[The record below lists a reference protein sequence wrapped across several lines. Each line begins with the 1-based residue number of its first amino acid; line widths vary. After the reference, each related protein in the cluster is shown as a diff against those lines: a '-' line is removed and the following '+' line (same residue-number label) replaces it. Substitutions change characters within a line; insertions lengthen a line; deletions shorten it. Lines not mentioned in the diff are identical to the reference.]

1 MHGATAASSKG
12 SSSAERRDKKIKG
25 VKRMTQAAVE
35 MPREMPKDASASV
48 IAQHQATL
56 KALPF
61 SDTRDFDEA
70 ARGFLG
76 TIDNAKV
83 ASPQGR
89 TVWSLEPYAFL
100 KDEKAPLTVDPSLWR
115 QSRLNM
121 NHGLFEVL
129 PGVYQV
135 RGLDIANMT
144 LIEGDKGVVV
154 VDTLTSIEGAR
165 AAMELY
171 FQHRGKK
178 PVTAVIFSHT
188 HTDHWGGARGVLDD
202 ATLASGKVPI
212 IAPNLFMEHA
222 VSENIIAGP
231 AMLRRAQYQF
241 GPFLAKGVRGHV
253 DCGLGKSMAA
263 GAVALLRPT
272 DLIIATGDTRIIDGL
287 EFEFQMAP
295 NSEAPAEMHFFVPR
309 YRLLNLA
316 ENCTHNFHNLL
327 PFRGA
332 DVRDALAWSK
342 YLGEALQMW
351 GGKAEAM
358 CGQHH
363 WPVWGKERID
373 TMIRQQRD
381 LYKFAHD
388 QTIRLMNHG
397 LTATEIAETI
407 RLPASLDAAWHGRG
421 YYGHIR
427 HNVKAIYQK
436 YLGWYDANPVHLD
449 PLPPVESGKKY
460 VEYMGGA
467 QALLE
472 RARKDFAK
480 GEFRFVAQ
488 AVSHLVFADPDNQ
501 AARALLADTFE
512 QLGYAAESSTWRNAY
527 LFGAQELRQGM
538 PKAPPRSAMPR
549 ETLAALRTEQL
560 WDVLGVRLNGPKA
573 GGKRIVL
580 NWNFTDT
587 NETFI
592 LNLENSALTYVA
604 GAQADEADASFTLAR
619 GVLDEVIAKLT
630 TFPDA
635 VGAGKIKATGNPLK
649 LGELMMLMDE
659 FPRMFEIVEP
669 KRTPVA

>member
-1 MHGATAASSKG
+1 MSEAATS
-12 SSSAERRDKKIKG
+12 E
-25 VKRMTQAAVE
+25 VKET
-35 MPREMPKDASASV
+35 PKEASASV
-48 IAQHQATL
+48 IAQNAAML

-61 SDTRDFDEA
+61 SDTRDFDDA
-70 ARGFLG
+70 SRGFLG
-76 TIDNAKV
+76 TIDNAKIM
-83 ASPQGR
+83 SESGR
-89 TVWSLEPYAFL
+89 VVWSLEPYSFL
-100 KDEKAPLTVDPSLWR
+100 ADEKAPATVNPSLWR

-121 NHGLFEVL
+121 HHGLFEVM

-144 LIEGDKGVVV
+144 LIEGNSGVIVL
-154 VDTLTSIEGAR
+154 DTLTSIEGAR
-165 AAMELY
+165 AAMQLY
-171 FQHRGKK
+171 FKHRGKR

-202 ATLASGKVPI
+202 ATLAGGKVPI

-241 GPFLAKGVRGHV
+241 GPLLAKGVRGQI

-272 DLIIATGDTRIIDGL
+272 DLIMETGDRRTIDGV

-295 NSEAPAEMHFFVPR
+295 NSEAPAEMHFFIPR
-309 YRLLNLA
+309 YKVLNLA

-342 YLGEALQMW
+342 YLNEALRMW

-363 WPVWGKERID
+363 WPVWGRERID

-397 LTATEIAETI
+397 LTAAEIAETI
-407 RLPASLDAAWHGRG
+407 KLPASLEGAWHGRG
-421 YYGHIR
+421 YYGHVR

-436 YLGWYDANPVHLD
+436 YLGWYDANPVNLD

-467 QALLE
+467 DAILV

-488 AVSHLVFADPDNQ
+488 AVSHLVFAEPDNQ
-501 AARALLADTFE
+501 AARAMLADTFE

-527 LFGAQELRQGM
+527 LFGAQELRHGM
-538 PKAPPRSAMPR
+538 PKTPGRPPMAR

-560 WDVLGVRLNGPKA
+560 WDVLGVRLNGAKA
-573 GGKRIVL
+573 EGKHIVL
-580 NWNFTDT
+580 NWKFTDT
-587 NETFI
+587 GESFA
-592 LNLENSALTYVA
+592 LALENCALTYAEGV
-604 GAQADEADASFTLAR
+604 QAENADAGFTLER
-619 GVLDEVIAKLT
+619 STFDEVIAKQT
-630 TFPDA
+630 SFPEA
-635 VGAGKIKATGNPLK
+635 VGVGKIKVSGNPVRLA
-649 LGELMMLMDE
+649 ELMALMDE

-669 KRTPVA
+669 KRTAVS

>member
-1 MHGATAASSKG
+1 MTHSASSEAPKQA
-12 SSSAERRDKKIKG
+12 SSA
-25 VKRMTQAAVE
+25 VVAQQAA
-35 MPREMPKDASASV
+35 MLR
-48 IAQHQATL
+48 
-56 KALPF
+56 ALPF
-61 SDTRDFDEA
+61 SDTADFDDA
-70 ARGFLG
+70 ARGFMG
-76 TIDNAKV
+76 TVENARITN
-83 ASPQGR
+83 AQGR
-89 TVWSLEPYAFL
+89 VVWSLEPYGFL
-100 KDEKAPLTVDPSLWR
+100 TDEKAPATVNPSLWR

-121 NHGLFEVL
+121 NHGLFEVV

-144 LIEGDKGVVV
+144 LIEGERGVIV

-171 FQHRGKK
+171 FAHRGRRA
-178 PVTAVIFSHT
+178 VSAVIFTHT

-202 ATLASGKVPI
+202 ETLESGRVPI
-212 IAPNLFMEHA
+212 IAPDLFMEHA

-241 GPFLAKGVRGHV
+241 GPFLAKGPRGQV

-263 GAVALLRPT
+263 GSVALLRPT
-272 DLIIATGDTRIIDGL
+272 DLIMKTGDKRSIDGL

-295 NSEAPAEMHFFVPR
+295 NSEAPAEMHFFVAR
-309 YRLLNLA
+309 YKLLNLA

-351 GGKAEAM
+351 GGKADAM

-363 WPVWGKERID
+363 WPVWGKQRID

-407 RLPASLDAAWHGRG
+407 QLPASLEGAWHGRG

-467 QALLE
+467 GAILD
-472 RARKDFAK
+472 RAAKDFAK

-488 AVSHLVFADPDNQ
+488 AVSHLVFAEPDNA

-512 QLGYAAESSTWRNAY
+512 QLGYAAESATWRNAY

-538 PKAPPRSAMPR
+538 PKTQPRPPMPR
-549 ETLAALRTEQL
+549 ETLAALRTGQL

-573 GGKRIVL
+573 EGKHIVL
-580 NWNFTDT
+580 NWSFTDT
-587 NETFI
+587 KESFVLT
-592 LNLENSALTYVA
+592 LENCALTYLEEVQSPA
-604 GAQADEADASFTLAR
+604 ADASFTLAR
-619 GVLDEVIAKLT
+619 SVLDEVIAKQT
-630 TFPDA
+630 TFPECVA
-635 VGAGKIKATGNPLK
+635 GGKIKFSGDAMR
-649 LGELMMLMDE
+649 LGELMSLMDE

-669 KRTPVA
+669 RRTVVT

>member
-1 MHGATAASSKG
+1 
-12 SSSAERRDKKIKG
+12 
-25 VKRMTQAAVE
+25 MTQAVASE
-35 MPREMPKDASASV
+35 PPKESPKQASEPV
-48 IAQHQATL
+48 IAQHAATL

-76 TIDNAKV
+76 TLDHARIT
-83 ASPQGR
+83 SPQGR
-89 TVWSLEPYAFL
+89 VVWSLEPYGFL
-100 KDEKAPLTVDPSLWR
+100 SEAEAPPTVDPSLWR

-121 NHGLFEVL
+121 NHGLFEVV

-144 LIEGDKGVVV
+144 LIEGDSGVIV

-165 AAMELY
+165 AAMALY
-171 FQHRGKK
+171 FQHRGKR
-178 PVTAVIFSHT
+178 PVAAVIFTHT

-202 ATLASGKVPI
+202 EALADGKIPI

-241 GPFLAKGVRGHV
+241 GPFLAKGPRGQV

-263 GAVALLRPT
+263 GSVSLLRPT
-272 DLIIATGDTRIIDGL
+272 DLIIATGDKRTIDGL

-295 NSEAPAEMHFFVPR
+295 NSEAPAEMHFFIPR
-309 YRLLNLA
+309 YKLLNLA

-351 GGKAEAM
+351 GGKADAM

-363 WPVWGKERID
+363 WPVWGQERID

-397 LTATEIAETI
+397 LTASEIAETI
-407 RLPASLDAAWHGRG
+407 KLPASLDGAWHARG

-436 YLGWYDANPVHLD
+436 YLGWYDANPVNLD
-449 PLPPVESGKKY
+449 PLPPVEAGKKY

-467 QALLE
+467 DAILQ
-472 RARKDFAK
+472 RAAKDFAK

-488 AVSHLVFADPDNQ
+488 AVSHLVFADQDNQ

-512 QLGYAAESSTWRNAY
+512 QLGYAAESATWRNAY
-527 LFGAQELRQGM
+527 LFGAQELRLGM
-538 PKAPPRSAMPR
+538 PKAPPRPPMPR
-549 ETLAALRTEQL
+549 ETLAALRSEQL
-560 WDVLGVRLNGPKA
+560 WDVLGVRLNGPRA
-573 GGKRIVL
+573 EGKHIVL
-580 NWNFTDT
+580 NWAFTDT
-587 NETFI
+587 SESFVLT
-592 LNLENSALTYVA
+592 LENCALTYLA
-604 GAQADEADASFTLAR
+604 GAQATAADASFTLAR
-619 GVLDEVIAKLT
+619 GTLDEVIAKQT
-630 TFPDA
+630 TFQDA
-635 VGAGKIKATGNPLK
+635 LGSGKIKFTGNAMR
-649 LGELMMLMDE
+649 LGELMALMDD

-669 KRTPVA
+669 KRTPVS

>member
-1 MHGATAASSKG
+1 
-12 SSSAERRDKKIKG
+12 
-25 VKRMTQAAVE
+25 MTGTENAKE
-35 MPREMPKDASASV
+35 NPKENPKDASRAV
-48 IAQHQATL
+48 VAQHQAML
-56 KALPF
+56 EALPF
-61 SDTRDFDEA
+61 GDTADFEDA

-76 TIDNAKV
+76 TIDNAKIM
-83 ASPQGR
+83 SPQGR
-89 TVWSLEPYAFL
+89 VVWSLEPYGFMSDAT
-100 KDEKAPLTVDPSLWR
+100 APATVNPSLWR
-115 QSRLNM
+115 QARLNM
-121 NHGLFEVL
+121 HHGLFEVV

-144 LIEGDKGVVV
+144 LIEGDGGVIV

-171 FQHRGKK
+171 FRHRGQR
-178 PVTAVIFSHT
+178 PVAAVIFTHT
-188 HTDHWGGARGVLDD
+188 HTDHWGGARGVLSEEQ
-202 ATLASGKVPI
+202 LAGGKVPI

-241 GPFLAKGVRGHV
+241 GPFLAKGPRGQV

-263 GAVALLRPT
+263 GSVALVRPN
-272 DLIIATGDTRIIDGL
+272 DLIMETGDTRSIDGVV
-287 EFEFQMAP
+287 FEFQMAP
-295 NSEAPAEMHFFVPR
+295 NSEAPAEMHFYIPR
-309 YRLLNLA
+309 YKVLNLA

-342 YLGEALQMW
+342 YLDEALSLW

-363 WPVWGKERID
+363 WPVWGRERID
-373 TMIRQQRD
+373 TMICQQRD

-407 RLPASLDAAWHGRG
+407 QLPKSLEGAWHGRG

-436 YLGWYDANPVHLD
+436 YLGWYDANPVNLD
-449 PLPPVESGKKY
+449 PLPPVEAGKKY

-467 QALLE
+467 EALLA
-472 RARKDFAK
+472 RARADFAK

-488 AVSHLVFADPDNQ
+488 AVSHLVFADPDNA

-527 LFGAQELRQGM
+527 LFGAQELRVGM
-538 PKAPPRSAMPR
+538 PKTPPRPPMPR
-549 ETLAALRTEQL
+549 ETLTALRTSQL

-573 GGKRIVL
+573 EGKHIVL
-580 NWNFTDT
+580 NWTFTDT
-587 NETFI
+587 GESFVLT
-592 LNLENSALTYVA
+592 LENCALTYRE
-604 GAQADEADASFTLAR
+604 GTQSETADASFSLAR
-619 GVLDEVIAKLT
+619 VTLDEVIARQT
-630 TFPDA
+630 SFPDA
-635 VGAGKIKATGNPLK
+635 IAAGKIKVGGNGMR
-649 LGELMMLMDE
+649 LGELMALMDE

-669 KRTPVA
+669 KRTVVT

>member
-1 MHGATAASSKG
+1 MTPTGTGEAAH
-12 SSSAERRDKKIKG
+12 
-25 VKRMTQAAVE
+25 
-35 MPREMPKDASASV
+35 EMPKDASAPV
-48 IAQHQATL
+48 MALHAATL

-76 TIDNAKV
+76 TVENARITS
-83 ASPQGR
+83 AQGR
-89 TVWSLEPYAFL
+89 VVWSLEPYGFL
-100 KDEKAPLTVDPSLWR
+100 SKAEAPPTVDPSLWR

-121 NHGLFEVL
+121 HHGLFEVV

-144 LIEGDKGVVV
+144 LIEGDSGVVV
-154 VDTLTSIEGAR
+154 VDALTSVEGAR
-165 AAMELY
+165 AAMQLY
-171 FQHRGKK
+171 FRHRGQR
-178 PVTAVIFSHT
+178 PVAAVIFTHT
-188 HTDHWGGARGVLDD
+188 HTDHWGGARGVLDED
-202 ATLASGKVPI
+202 ALAGGKVPV

-241 GPFLAKGVRGHV
+241 GPLLAKGPRGQV
-253 DCGLGKSMAA
+253 DCGLGKSMAV
-263 GAVALLRPT
+263 GSVSLVRPT
-272 DLIIATGDTRIIDGL
+272 DLIMATGDKRSIDGVG
-287 EFEFQMAP
+287 FEFQMAP
-295 NSEAPAEMHFFVPR
+295 NSEAPAEMHFFIPR
-309 YRLLNLA
+309 YKLLNLA

-363 WPVWGKERID
+363 WPVWGKERIE

-397 LTATEIAETI
+397 LTAAEIAETI
-407 RLPASLDAAWHGRG
+407 KLPDSLDGAWHARG

-436 YLGWYDANPVHLD
+436 YLGWYDANPVNLD
-449 PLPPVESGKKY
+449 PLPPVEGGRKY

-467 QALLE
+467 EVILG
-472 RARKDFAK
+472 RAAKDFAR

-488 AVSHLVFADPDNQ
+488 AVGHLVFADPDNQ
-501 AARALLADTFE
+501 PARALLADTFE
-512 QLGYAAESSTWRNAY
+512 QLGYAAESATWRNAY
-527 LFGAQELRQGM
+527 LFGAQELRHGM
-538 PKAPPRSAMPR
+538 PKLPPRAGMPR

-560 WDVLGVRLNGPKA
+560 WDVLGVRLNGPRA
-573 GGKRIVL
+573 EGKHIVL
-580 NWNFTDT
+580 NWSFTDT
-587 NETFI
+587 GETFI
-592 LNLENSALTYVA
+592 LTLENCALTYVA
-604 GAQADEADASFTLAR
+604 GAQAATADAGFTLAR
-619 GVLDEVIAKLT
+619 GTLDEIIASQT
-630 TFPDA
+630 TFDQA
-635 VGAGKIKATGNPLK
+635 VGSGVIKFSGNPMR
-649 LGELMMLMDE
+649 LGELMALMDE

-669 KRTPVA
+669 KRVAVS

>member
-1 MHGATAASSKG
+1 
-12 SSSAERRDKKIKG
+12 
-25 VKRMTQAAVE
+25 MTQPGSGE
-35 MPREMPKDASASV
+35 TPREMAKDASAPV
-48 IAQHQATL
+48 VAQHAATL

-76 TIDNAKV
+76 TVENARI
-83 ASPQGR
+83 ASAQGR
-89 TVWSLEPYAFL
+89 VVWSLEPYGFL
-100 KDEKAPLTVDPSLWR
+100 SEAEAPPTVDPSLWR

-121 NHGLFEVL
+121 NHGLFEVV

-144 LIEGDKGVVV
+144 LIEGDTGVIV

-165 AAMELY
+165 AAMQLY
-171 FQHRGKK
+171 FEHRGKR
-178 PVTAVIFSHT
+178 PVTAVIFTHT

-202 ATLASGKVPI
+202 EALAGGKIPI

-241 GPFLAKGVRGHV
+241 GPFLAKGPRGQV

-263 GAVALLRPT
+263 GSVSLLRPT
-272 DLIIATGDTRIIDGL
+272 DLIMATGDKRTIDGL

-295 NSEAPAEMHFFVPR
+295 NSEAPAEMHFFIPR
-309 YRLLNLA
+309 YKLLNLA

-351 GGKAEAM
+351 GGKADAM

-363 WPVWGKERID
+363 WPVWGHERID

-407 RLPASLDAAWHGRG
+407 KLPASLDGAWHARG

-436 YLGWYDANPVHLD
+436 YLGWYDANPVNLD
-449 PLPPVESGKKY
+449 PLPPVEAGKKY

-467 QALLE
+467 EALLA
-472 RARKDFAK
+472 RAAKDFAK

-488 AVSHLVFADPDNQ
+488 ALSHLVFADADNQ
-501 AARALLADTFE
+501 AARGIA
-512 QLGYAAESSTWRNAY
+512 R
-527 LFGAQELRQGM
+527 RH
-538 PKAPPRSAMPR
+538 
-549 ETLAALRTEQL
+549 LRTT
-560 WDVLGVRLNGPKA
+560 RLCRGE
-573 GGKRIVL
+573 R
-580 NWNFTDT
+580 
-587 NETFI
+587 
-592 LNLENSALTYVA
+592 YVA
-604 GAQADEADASFTLAR
+604 QRLSVRRAGIAAGHAEGAAAPADAAGNAGRSSHRAIVGRARCAAQRPQGRRQAHRAELEFYRHGREVCSDVGKLRADLYCGRRGSHRGRRLHAVARRARRGDREADDVSGRGRQRQDKIHRQSDAAR
-619 GVLDEVIAKLT
+619 
-630 TFPDA
+630 
-635 VGAGKIKATGNPLK
+635 
-649 LGELMMLMDE
+649 
-659 FPRMFEIVEP
+659 
-669 KRTPVA
+669 

>member
-1 MHGATAASSKG
+1 MS
-12 SSSAERRDKKIKG
+12 
-25 VKRMTQAAVE
+25 QAAVSDTSNE
-35 MPREMPKDASASV
+35 TPKDASEPV
-48 IAQHQATL
+48 IAQQEAMLT
-56 KALPF
+56 ALPF
-61 SDTRDFDEA
+61 SDTADFDDA
-70 ARGFLG
+70 SRGFLG
-76 TIDNAKV
+76 TIENARITS
-83 ASPQGR
+83 AQGR
-89 TVWSLEPYAFL
+89 VVWSLEPYTFL
-100 KDEKAPLTVDPSLWR
+100 SAEQAPPTVNPSLWR

-121 NHGLFEVL
+121 QHGLFEVV

-135 RGLDIANMT
+135 RGFDIANMT
-144 LIEGDKGVVV
+144 LIEGDGGVIV
-154 VDTLTSIEGAR
+154 VDALTSIEGAR

-171 FQHRGKK
+171 FKHRGLR
-178 PVTAVIFSHT
+178 PVTAVIFTHT
-188 HTDHWGGARGVLDD
+188 HTDHWGGARGVLAEDV
-202 ATLASGKVPI
+202 LASGRVPI

-241 GPFLAKGVRGHV
+241 GPFLAKGPRGQV
-253 DCGLGKSMAA
+253 DCGLGKSMAV
-263 GAVALLRPT
+263 GSVALLRPT
-272 DLIIATGDTRIIDGL
+272 DLIMATGDRRLIDGV

-295 NSEAPAEMHFFVPR
+295 NSEAPAEMHFYVGR

-342 YLGEALQMW
+342 YLNEALRMW

-363 WPVWGKERID
+363 WPVWGGQRID
-373 TMIRQQRD
+373 TMICQQRD

-388 QTIRLMNHG
+388 QTVRLMNHG
-397 LTATEIAETI
+397 LTAAEIAETI
-407 RLPASLDAAWHGRG
+407 RLPKSLDGAWHTRG

-436 YLGWYDANPVHLD
+436 YLGWYDANPVNLD
-449 PLPPVESGKKY
+449 PLPPVEAGKKY

-467 QALLE
+467 DAILA
-472 RARKDFAK
+472 RARKDFAR

-488 AVSHLVFADPDNQ
+488 ALSHLVFAEPDNQ
-501 AARALLADTFE
+501 AARAMLADTFE

-538 PKAPPRSAMPR
+538 PKAPPVGAMAR

-560 WDVLGVRLNGPKA
+560 WDVLGVRLNGPRA
-573 GGKRIVL
+573 DGKSIVL
-580 NWNFTDT
+580 NWQFTDT
-587 NETFI
+587 GERFVLT
-592 LNLENSALTYVA
+592 LENCALTYSEGV
-604 GAQADEADASFTLAR
+604 QAETADAGFTLAR
-619 GVLDEVIAKLT
+619 ATLDEVIAKQT
-630 TFPDA
+630 SFPEA
-635 VGAGKIKATGNPLK
+635 VAAGKIKIAGNPMRLA
-649 LGELMMLMDE
+649 ELMGLMDE

-669 KRTPVA
+669 KRTAIS

>member
-1 MHGATAASSKG
+1 MAQTTASETSHEGPKAAS
-12 SSSAERRDKKIKG
+12 A
-25 VKRMTQAAVE
+25 
-35 MPREMPKDASASV
+35 PV
-48 IAQHQATL
+48 IAQHAATL

-61 SDTRDFDEA
+61 ADTRDFDDA

-76 TIDNAKV
+76 TLENARV
-83 ASPQGR
+83 TSAQGR
-89 TVWSLEPYAFL
+89 VVWSLEPYGFL
-100 KDEKAPLTVDPSLWR
+100 SEEKAPATVDPSLWR

-121 NHGLFEVL
+121 QHGLFEVV

-144 LIEGDKGVVV
+144 LIEGDSGVIV

-165 AAMELY
+165 AALDLY
-171 FQHRGKK
+171 FKHRGTR
-178 PVTAVIFSHT
+178 PVAAIIFTHT

-202 ATLASGKVPI
+202 AMLAASVPI

-241 GPFLAKGVRGHV
+241 GPLLAKGARGQV

-263 GAVALLRPT
+263 GSVALLRPT
-272 DLIIATGDTRIIDGL
+272 DLIMATGDTRVIDGVA
-287 EFEFQMAP
+287 FEFQMAP

-309 YRLLNLA
+309 YGLLNLA

-342 YLGEALQMW
+342 YLGEALRLW
-351 GGKAEAM
+351 DGKAEAM

-363 WPVWGKERID
+363 WPVWGRERIG

-397 LTATEIAETI
+397 LTAAEIAETI
-407 RLPASLDAAWHGRG
+407 QLPKSLEGAWHGRG

-436 YLGWYDANPVHLD
+436 YLGWYDANPVNLD
-449 PLPPVESGKKY
+449 PLPPVESGRKY

-467 QALLE
+467 DAILK
-472 RARKDFAK
+472 RAAADFAK

-488 AVSHLVFADPDNQ
+488 AVSHLVFAEPDNQ
-501 AARALLADTFE
+501 AARSLLADTLE
-512 QLGYAAESSTWRNAY
+512 QLGYAAESATWRNAY

-538 PKAPPRSAMPR
+538 PKVPARPSMPR
-549 ETLAALRTEQL
+549 ETLAALRTSQL
-560 WDVLGVRLNGPKA
+560 WDVLGIRLNGPKA
-573 GGKRIVL
+573 EGKHIVL
-580 NWNFTDT
+580 NWRFSDT
-587 NETFI
+587 GETFV
-592 LNLENSALTYVA
+592 LNLENSALTYVR
-604 GAQADEADASFTLAR
+604 GAQAADAQASFTLAR
-619 GVLDEVIAKLT
+619 SVLDEVIAKLT
-630 TFPDA
+630 TFADA
-635 VGAGKIKATGNPLK
+635 VGAGEIMVAGEPMRLA
-649 LGELMMLMDE
+649 ELMGLMDE

-669 KRTPVA
+669 KRAAVT

>member
-1 MHGATAASSKG
+1 MSQPALSESPREKPKDATASVVAQ
-12 SSSAERRDKKIKG
+12 
-25 VKRMTQAAVE
+25 QAAV
-35 MPREMPKDASASV
+35 R
-48 IAQHQATL
+48 

-61 SDTRDFDEA
+61 SDTADFDDA
-70 ARGFLG
+70 SRGFLG
-76 TIDNAKV
+76 TIENAKV
-83 ASPQGR
+83 LSASGR
-89 TVWSLEPYAFL
+89 TVWSLEAYGFL
-100 KDEKAPLTVDPSLWR
+100 SEAEAPATVNPSLWR

-121 NHGLFEVL
+121 NHGLFEVV

-144 LIEGDKGVVV
+144 VVEGDSGVIV

-171 FQHRGKK
+171 FKHRGKK
-178 PVTAVIFSHT
+178 PVTAVIFTHT

-241 GPFLAKGVRGHV
+241 GPFLAKGTRGQV
-253 DCGLGKSMAA
+253 DCGLGKTMAA
-263 GAVALLRPT
+263 GGVTLLRPS
-272 DLIIATGDTRIIDGL
+272 DLIIATGDKRVIDGV

-295 NSEAPAEMHFFVPR
+295 NSEAPAEMHFYVPR
-309 YRLLNLA
+309 YKLLNLA

-342 YLGEALQMW
+342 YLNEALSLW

-363 WPVWGKERID
+363 WPVWGKERVD

-407 RLPASLDAAWHGRG
+407 RLPESLEGAWHTRG

-436 YLGWYDANPVHLD
+436 YLGWYDANPVNLD
-449 PLPPVESGKKY
+449 PLPPVEAGRKY
-460 VEYMGGA
+460 VEYMGGSEA
-467 QALLE
+467 ILA
-472 RARKDFAK
+472 RAGKDFAK

-488 AVSHLVFADPDNQ
+488 ALNHLVFAEPGNQ

-538 PKAPPRSAMPR
+538 PQTPPRPPMAR
-549 ETLAALRTEQL
+549 ETLAALRTGQL

-573 GGKRIVL
+573 EGKRIVL
-580 NWNFTDT
+580 NWSFTDT
-587 NETFI
+587 GETFV
-592 LNLENSALTYVA
+592 LNLENSALTYTEGVR
-604 GAQADEADASFTLAR
+604 ADNADASFTLAR
-619 GVLDEVIAKLT
+619 STLDEVIAKQIS
-630 TFPDA
+630 FPEA
-635 VGAGKIKATGNPLK
+635 VAAGKIKVAGNPLR
-649 LGELMMLMDE
+649 LAELMGLMDE

-669 KRTPVA
+669 KRTAVT

>member
-1 MHGATAASSKG
+1 MS
-12 SSSAERRDKKIKG
+12 
-25 VKRMTQAAVE
+25 QAVTTE
-35 MPREMPKDASASV
+35 TPRESLKQSPKDASAPV
-48 IAQHQATL
+48 IAQHAATL

-61 SDTRDFDEA
+61 SDTRDFDDA

-76 TIDNAKV
+76 TVENAKIT
-83 ASPQGR
+83 SPQGR
-89 TVWSLEPYAFL
+89 VVWSLEPYGFL
-100 KDEKAPLTVDPSLWR
+100 SAEEAPATVDPSLWR

-121 NHGLFEVL
+121 HHGLFEVV

-144 LIEGDKGVVV
+144 LIEGERGVIV

-165 AAMELY
+165 AAMALY
-171 FQHRGKK
+171 FQHRGKR
-178 PVTAVIFSHT
+178 PVAAVIFTHT

-202 ATLASGKVPI
+202 EELAGGGVPI

-241 GPFLAKGVRGHV
+241 GPFLAKGVRGQV

-263 GAVALLRPT
+263 GSVALLRPT
-272 DLIIATGDTRIIDGL
+272 DLIIATGDKRVIDGV

-295 NSEAPAEMHFFVPR
+295 NSEAPAEMHFFIPR
-309 YRLLNLA
+309 YKLLNLA

-351 GGKAEAM
+351 GGKTDAM

-363 WPVWGKERID
+363 WPVWGHERID

-397 LTATEIAETI
+397 LTATEIAEAI
-407 RLPASLDAAWHGRG
+407 RLPASLEGAWHGRG

-436 YLGWYDANPVHLD
+436 YLGWYDANPVNLD
-449 PLPPVESGKKY
+449 PLPPVESGRKY
-460 VEYMGGA
+460 VEYMGGGDA
-467 QALLE
+467 ILA
-472 RARKDFAK
+472 RAAKDFAK

-488 AVSHLVFADPDNQ
+488 AVSHLVFAEPDNQ
-501 AARALLADTFE
+501 AARAMLADTFE
-512 QLGYAAESSTWRNAY
+512 QLGYASESSTWRNAY

-538 PKAPPRSAMPR
+538 PKAPPRSTMPR

-560 WDVLGVRLNGPKA
+560 WEVLGVRLNGPKA
-573 GGKRIVL
+573 EGKRIVL

-587 NETFI
+587 GETFI
-592 LNLENSALTYVA
+592 LNLENSALTYAA
-604 GAQADEADASFTLAR
+604 GAQAANADAGFTLAR

-630 TFPDA
+630 TFPEA
-635 VGAGKIKATGNPLK
+635 VGAGKINVSGDPMR

-669 KRTPVA
+669 KRTMVS

>member
-1 MHGATAASSKG
+1 MSLSATSEAPKETPKAASH
-12 SSSAERRDKKIKG
+12 
-25 VKRMTQAAVE
+25 AV
-35 MPREMPKDASASV
+35 S
-48 IAQHQATL
+48 AQHEAML
-56 KALPF
+56 DALPF
-61 SDTRDFDEA
+61 DDTADFDDA

-76 TIDNAKV
+76 TIENAKII
-83 ASPQGR
+83 SPQGR
-89 TVWSLEPYAFL
+89 TVWSLEPYGFL
-100 KDEKAPLTVDPSLWR
+100 ADIEAPATVNPSLWR
-115 QSRLNM
+115 QARLNM
-121 NHGLFEVL
+121 QHGLFEVV

-135 RGLDIANMT
+135 RGFDIANMT
-144 LIEGDKGVVV
+144 LIEGDNGVIV

-171 FQHRGKK
+171 FKHRGLR
-178 PVTAVIFSHT
+178 PVAAVIFTHT
-188 HTDHWGGARGVLDD
+188 HTDHWGGARGVLDED
-202 ATLASGKVPI
+202 LLASGKVPI
-212 IAPNLFMEHA
+212 IAPNLFLEHA

-241 GPFLAKGVRGHV
+241 GPFLAKGPRGQV

-263 GAVALLRPT
+263 GSVALLRPT
-272 DLIIATGDTRIIDGL
+272 DLIMATGDKRTIDGV

-309 YRLLNLA
+309 YKLLNLA

-342 YLGEALQMW
+342 YLGEALRLWDGQ
-351 GGKAEAM
+351 AEAM

-363 WPVWGKERID
+363 WPVWGQKRID

-407 RLPASLDAAWHGRG
+407 RLPGSLEGAWHTRG

-436 YLGWYDANPVHLD
+436 YLGWYDANPVNLD
-449 PLPPVESGKKY
+449 PLPPVEAGKKY

-467 QALLE
+467 EALLA
-472 RARKDFAK
+472 RAKADFAK

-488 AVSHLVFADPDNQ
+488 AVSHLVFAEPDNQ

-512 QLGYAAESSTWRNAY
+512 QLGYATESSTWRNAY

-538 PKAPPRSAMPR
+538 PKAPPRPAMPR

-573 GGKRIVL
+573 EGKHIVL
-580 NWNFTDT
+580 NWEFTDT
-587 NETFI
+587 GESFVLT
-592 LNLENSALTYVA
+592 LENCALTYSEGQQSGV
-604 GAQADEADASFTLAR
+604 ADASFILAR
-619 GVLDEVIAKLT
+619 ATLDEVIAKQAS
-630 TFPDA
+630 FPEA
-635 VGAGKIKATGNPLK
+635 VAAGKIMLSGNPMRLA
-649 LGELMMLMDE
+649 ELMGLMDE
-659 FPRMFEIVEP
+659 FPRMFEVVEP
-669 KRTPVA
+669 KRTVIT